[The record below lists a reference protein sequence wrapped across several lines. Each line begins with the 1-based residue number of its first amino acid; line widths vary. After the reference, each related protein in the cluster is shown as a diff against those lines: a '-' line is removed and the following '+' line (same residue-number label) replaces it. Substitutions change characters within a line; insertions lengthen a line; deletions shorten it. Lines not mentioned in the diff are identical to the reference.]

1 MSNKGDCVEE
11 VSNELDILLK
21 WCDAAICLSQQ
32 AEDVAAIQNFL
43 AKKLLVL
50 LNTRNIKTA
59 KSVMSDYKDVVHD
72 EVGQTKFSL
81 EVQESVSLND
91 FSRIPFS
98 SPSWCERR
106 FWIKT
111 WQPLKSC

>member
-1 MSNKGDCVEE
+1 MDNKGDCVEE
-11 VSNELDILLK
+11 VSDELEIVLK

-50 LNTRNIKTA
+50 LNTRNIETA
-59 KSVMSDYKDVVHD
+59 KSVMSDYKDVVQD

-81 EVQESVSLND
+81 EVQESVILMTFPES
-91 FSRIPFS
+91 PFPPHPGACGGS
-98 SPSWCERR
+98 G
-106 FWIKT
+106 
-111 WQPLKSC
+111 